1 MSSRRFSYLG
11 VRIAIP
17 LNVATAVSEE
27 PPPSIWTDT
36 ACHSIYKGETFH
48 IFTIC
53 TMYAYVFVILFLQAT
68 SPELKS
74 DAHLQWIEY
83 LKLVHENLNPSA
95 NLSAVKS
102 REKAWAAVKV
112 TIIKHRPLKLQL
124 LSMDL
129 QFNAIK

>member
-1 MSSRRFSYLG
+1 MEQMSSCKFSYLG

-17 LNVATAVSEE
+17 SNVATAVSEE
-27 PPPSIWTDT
+27 PPPSIWTDI

-74 DAHLQWIEY
+74 VMTTME
-83 LKLVHENLNPSA
+83 
-95 NLSAVKS
+95 S
-102 REKAWAAVKV
+102 RQDVATVLRLCK
-112 TIIKHRPLKLQL
+112 
-124 LSMDL
+124 
-129 QFNAIK
+129 